1 MDVKDHEH
9 RRLIFNSMKGILTPE
24 EKKYLRRVSN
34 YLNSLGM
41 RRGYVD
47 IDMEQEDD
55 RINSK
60 DVSWN
65 RVTKFDNNYSADIPE
80 GLKPILKKVLEY
92 ADSLDNLNNDIDI
105 DYISNQR
112 ASINIDTEDKVISVT
127 HELYYYGRGD
137 GHLVEYDSD
146 EDKERFDRWM
156 ENEMSEIE
164 IPNDGILTLPYNG
177 GGDSGYIE
185 SSFDPTGDAV
195 PAEIENWCYNEL
207 ENAFGGWEINE
218 GSDGVF
224 TFNFNDSTVT
234 LEHTYNTEENQTDT
248 IYEESFAE

>member
-1 MDVKDHEH
+1 MDVEDNEH
-9 RRLIFNSMKGILTPE
+9 RRLIFNNMKGILTPE

-34 YLNSLGM
+34 YLNSLGLK
-41 RRGYVD
+41 RGYVD
-47 IDMEQEDD
+47 IEMEQDD
-55 RINSK
+55 DKINSK
-60 DVSWN
+60 DVNWN
-65 RVTKFDNNYSADIPE
+65 HVTRFDNSYTADIPE

-112 ASINIDTEDKVISVT
+112 ASIGIDTGEKVISVT

-137 GHLVEYDSD
+137 GRLVEYDSD

-156 ENEMSEIE
+156 ENDMSEIE

-195 PAEIENWCYNEL
+195 PAEIENWCYREL

>member
-1 MDVKDHEH
+1 MDVEDNEH
-9 RRLIFNSMKGILTPE
+9 RRLIFNNMKGILTPE

-34 YLNSLGM
+34 YLNSLGLK
-41 RRGYVD
+41 RGYVD
-47 IDMEQEDD
+47 IEMEQDDD

-65 RVTKFDNNYSADIPE
+65 HVTRFDNSYTADIPE

-105 DYISNQR
+105 DYITNQR
-112 ASINIDTEDKVISVT
+112 ASINIDTEEKVISVT
-127 HELYYYGRGD
+127 HELYYYGRGNEQD
-137 GHLVEYDSD
+137 ITYDSK
-146 EDKERFDRWM
+146 EDIERFDRWM

-248 IYEESFAE
+248 LYEESFAE